1 MDDPPSIGLLFAI
14 VAGLIVLSGFFS
26 SSETGMMALNRYR
39 LKHLAKTKHRGARLS
54 AKLLAEPES
63 LISLILIGNNLV
75 NIAAS
80 SIATVIAIRLLGE
93 SGIWIATLILTL
105 VVLLFAEIMP
115 KTIAAYHPERVA
127 FTFAHVLYPLRKL
140 MTPVIW
146 LVNTFTHFML
156 RLTGVE
162 SGGEDHLS
170 VDELRTILGE
180 SAHLIPKRHR
190 KMLLN
195 ILDLEQVTVEDIMI
209 PRAEVYGVD
218 LSLEA
223 DAIMEAFRN
232 AEYTRIPVYEGELN
246 NIVGLLHQRDL
257 NASVNADGTID
268 KTKLLSLLRKPYFIP
283 EGTPLH
289 TQLFNFQK
297 HKRRMGIVVDEYGMM
312 QGIVTLEDLLEEIV
326 GEFTS
331 NIADLEK
338 DIEKQG
344 DGTYL
349 IDGTATIREI
359 NRALHW
365 ELPTDGPK
373 TLNGLL
379 VEALESIPEAAVG
392 VALGKY
398 RFEIVEVK
406 DNLIQQARA
415 YDARTF
421 KPTRG

>member
-1 MDDPPSIGLLFAI
+1 MDEPSSTGLLFAI

-26 SSETGMMALNRYR
+26 GSETGMMALNRYR
-39 LKHLAKTKHRGARLS
+39 LKHLAKTNHRGARLS
-54 AKLLAEPES
+54 AKLLKQPES
-63 LISLILIGNNLV
+63 LIGLILIGNNLV
-75 NIAAS
+75 NILAS

-93 SGIWIATLILTL
+93 GGIWVATLILTI

-127 FTFAHVLYPLRKL
+127 FTVAHVLYPLRRL
-140 MTPVIW
+140 LSPVIW
-146 LVNTFTHFML
+146 LVNGFTHLML

-162 SGGEDHLS
+162 SGSEDQLS

-180 SAHLIPKRHR
+180 SGHMIPKRHR

-218 LSLEA
+218 LSL
-223 DAIMEAFRN
+223 DAAGIMAAFRD
-232 AEYTRIPVYEGELN
+232 AEYTRIPVFEDEIN
-246 NIVGLLHQRDL
+246 NIVGVLHQRD
-257 NASVNADGTID
+257 VNAAFRPDGTID
-268 KTKLLSLLRKPYFIP
+268 KDALLKTVRKPYFIP

-331 NIADLEK
+331 NIADLDK
-338 DIEKQG
+338 DVERQS
-344 DGTYL
+344 DGSFL

-359 NRALHW
+359 NRALDW

-379 VEALESIPEAAVG
+379 VEALESIPEAEVG
-392 VALGKY
+392 IALGNY
-398 RFEIVEVK
+398 RFEIVDVR
-406 DNLIQQARA
+406 DNLIQRVRA
-415 YDARTF
+415 YQSDA
-421 KPTRG
+421 

>member
-1 MDDPPSIGLLFAI
+1 MEEPTSIGLLLGV
-14 VAGLIVLSGFFS
+14 VAVLILLSGFFS

-54 AKLLAEPES
+54 AKLLEEPES

-93 SGIWIATLILTL
+93 GGIWVATLVLTL

-146 LVNTFTHFML
+146 VVNGFTHFML

-162 SGGEDHLS
+162 SGGDDHLS
-170 VDELRTILGE
+170 QDELRTILGE
-180 SAHLIPKRHR
+180 SGHLIPKRHR

-209 PRAEVYGVD
+209 PRSEVFGVD
-218 LSLEA
+218 LEMDAA
-223 DAIMEAFRN
+223 DIIDAFRN
-232 AEYTRIPVYEGELN
+232 ADYTRIPVYEGELN
-246 NIVGLLHQRDL
+246 NIIGVLHQRDI
-257 NASVNADGTID
+257 NANIASDGSID
-268 KTKLLSLLRKPYFIP
+268 KTKLLASVRKPYFIP
-283 EGTPLH
+283 EGTPLN

-297 HKRRMGIVVDEYGMM
+297 HKRRMGVVVDEYGIM

-331 NIADLEK
+331 NIADLDK
-338 DIEKQG
+338 DIEKQP

-359 NRALHW
+359 NRALDWH
-365 ELPTDGPK
+365 LPTDGPK

-379 VEALESIPEAAVG
+379 VEELESIPEAMVGLAVG
-392 VALGKY
+392 RY
-398 RFEIVEVK
+398 RFEIVDVK
-406 DNLIQQARA
+406 DNLIQHARA
-415 YDARTF
+415 FDSKAR
-421 KPTRG
+421 KR